1 MQILD
6 EINSATLTFA
16 DIPNNMPND
25 WFTISKTSS
34 EFSFGHILPAKCNG
48 QGIILQFTLGSIGS
62 VSAAIANQ
70 TLDLHQYGI
79 PYNIA
84 YTHTSIPALFRS
96 FKVIQPCLR
105 YTHDKIQSGQMPF
118 NSKTSRE
125 MITFEWKSYFA
136 LRSKVCTRGITLSS
150 TSCLKCKVCF
160 TSPKRKLE

>member
-1 MQILD
+1 MIGLPFPKLLLNFRFDTYYQQ
-6 EINSATLTFA
+6 SVTG
-16 DIPNNMPND
+16 
-25 WFTISKTSS
+25 KV
-34 EFSFGHILPAKCNG
+34 SFCKSPWAV
-48 QGIILQFTLGSIGS
+48 LGLCQ
-62 VSAAIANQ
+62 Q

-125 MITFEWKSYFA
+125 MITFEGKSYFA

>member
-1 MQILD
+1 MKSILQLLLLL
-6 EINSATLTFA
+6 IVQVTCQM
-16 DIPNNMPND
+16 I
-25 WFTISKTSS
+25 
-34 EFSFGHILPAKCNG
+34 GLPFPKLLLNFRLDTYYQQCNG

-125 MITFEWKSYFA
+125 MITFEGKSYFA